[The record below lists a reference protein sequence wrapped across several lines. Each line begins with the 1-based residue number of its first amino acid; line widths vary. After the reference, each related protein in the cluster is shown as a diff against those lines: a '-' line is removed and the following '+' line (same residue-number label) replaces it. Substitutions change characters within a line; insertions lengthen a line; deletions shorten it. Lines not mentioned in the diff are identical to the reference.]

1 MKKFLFWFI
10 ALSLTAGF
18 TSCKTKLEK
27 KDQSQEEM
35 QEDNG
40 NKENYIPVISSADA
54 TPVYKKINDTTEMH
68 LNIYYPENHHK
79 GDNKACIIYFF
90 AGSFINGSPSQFE
103 EHCKYLCSRGMVAI
117 SADYRVMSRN
127 KGNALN
133 CIYDAKSAVRFIRE
147 NANEYGVDPNK
158 IVVAGGSAG
167 GMLAIEC
174 AINDPKWQDPSDNTG
189 ISCIPNALVL
199 INPVVN
205 SEEFPFRIRKFK
217 DNDKTPDSLSHAP
230 EINPIKH
237 ISSGMP
243 PAIMF
248 HGTMDKMSAYHFAK
262 QFADDYT
269 AAGNKMDLHS
279 YPRQK
284 HGFSSIKNAN
294 GKFYRDTL
302 RLTDE
307 FLISLGYLSGTPTI
321 PKEDLNIQPV
331 KKKNPDQKKTKEK
344 N

>member
-1 MKKFLFWFI
+1 MKSFLLFFI
-10 ALSLTAGF
+10 TLTFLAGF
-18 TSCKTKLEK
+18 SSCKTKLEK
-27 KDQSQEEM
+27 KDQSLEEM

-40 NKENYIPVISSADA
+40 KKENYIPVLASADA

-79 GDNKACIIYFF
+79 GDDKACIIYFF

-117 SADYRVMSRN
+117 TADYRVISRN

-147 NANEYGVDPNK
+147 NANEYGVDPDK

-174 AINDPKWQDPSDNTG
+174 AMNDPKWQDPADDTS
-189 ISCIPNALVL
+189 ISCMPNALVL

-217 DNDKTPDSLSHAP
+217 DTEETPDSLSHASAV
-230 EINPIKH
+230 NPLKH
-237 ISSGMP
+237 ISGGMP

-248 HGTMDKMSAYHFAK
+248 HGTLDKMSAYHFAK

-279 YPRQK
+279 YPKQK
-284 HGFSSIKNAN
+284 HGFTAIKNMN

-321 PKEDLNIQPV
+321 PKEELYNQPA
-331 KKKNPDQKKTKEK
+331 KKKDADKKKKAE
-344 N
+344 

>member
-1 MKKFLFWFI
+1 MKQLFIFFT
-10 ALSLTAGF
+10 AASMLAGF

-27 KDQSQEEM
+27 KDQSLEEM

-40 NKENYIPVISSADA
+40 NKENYVPVISSADA

-90 AGSFINGSPSQFE
+90 AGSFVNGSPQQFE
-103 EHCKYLCSRGMVAI
+103 EHCKYLCSRGMVAV
-117 SADYRVMSRN
+117 SADYRVISRN

-133 CIYDAKSAVRFIRE
+133 CIYDAKSAVRFMRE
-147 NANEYGVDPNK
+147 NADDYGVDPNK

-167 GMLAIEC
+167 GMLALEC
-174 AINDPKWQDPSDNTG
+174 AIDDPKWQDPADDATV
-189 ISCIPNALVL
+189 SCKPNALVL

-217 DNDKTPDSLSHAP
+217 DTEQTPDSLSHAM
-230 EINPIKH
+230 EVNPMKH
-237 ISSGMP
+237 ITGGMP

-262 QFADDYT
+262 QYADEYA

-284 HGFSSIKNAN
+284 HGFTAIKNAN

-307 FLISLGYLSGTPTI
+307 FLISLGYLEGTPTI
-321 PKEDLNIQPV
+321 PKEEMNNTPNQ
-331 KKKNPDQKKTKEK
+331 KKKKKEK
-344 N
+344 